1 MRQKFRCAA
10 ALAAAFLALCAP
22 CRAAEACEHPAY
34 LAGFTDGTM
43 RPDAPLT
50 REQLAQIVY
59 RLLPEDARKNEPRAA
74 AYVDVAANRWS
85 YRAVCALTELGVW
98 DDMRRAQFDPERAV
112 TGAEFAETLR
122 RAGAV
127 LPQLAAAERPADADA
142 PLSRGQAVRALNALL
157 GRADETALDG
167 VLTWQDVDEG
177 SPYYADVREAANPHS
192 VMPDGTWDAV
202 G

>member
-10 ALAAAFLALCAP
+10 ALAAVFLALCAP
-22 CRAAEACEHPAY
+22 CRAAEMDEHPAY
-34 LAGFTDGTM
+34 LAGFADGTM

-50 REQLAQIVY
+50 REQLAQIIY

-98 DDMRRAQFDPERAV
+98 SDDRQAHFVPQQTV

-122 RAGAV
+122 RAGDG
-127 LPQLAAAERPADADA
+127 LPQLAAAETPADADA
-142 PLSRGQAVRALNALL
+142 PLSRGQAVRVLNALL
-157 GRADETALDG
+157 GRADETALRG
-167 VLTWQDVDEG
+167 VLTWRDVDEG

-192 VMPDGTWDAV
+192 VMPDGTWGAV

>member
-34 LAGFTDGTM
+34 LAGFADGTM

-50 REQLAQIVY
+50 REQLAQMLY
-59 RLLPEDARKNEPRAA
+59 RLLPEDARIDEPRAA

-85 YRAVCALTELGVW
+85 YRAVCALAELGVW
-98 DDMRRAQFDPERAV
+98 SDDRQAHFVPVEAV

-157 GRADETALDG
+157 GRADETALCG
-167 VLTWQDVDEG
+167 VLTWRDVDEG

-192 VMPDGTWDAV
+192 VMPDGTWGAV

>member
-10 ALAAAFLALCAP
+10 ALAAVFLALCAP
-22 CRAAEACEHPAY
+22 CRAAEMDEHPAY
-34 LAGFTDGTM
+34 LAGFADGTM

-50 REQLAQIVY
+50 REQLAQILY
-59 RLLPEDARKNEPRAA
+59 RLLPREILPDAPRAA

-85 YRAVCALTELGVW
+85 YRAVCALTQLGVW
-98 DDMRRAQFDPERAV
+98 EDAQQPHFDPQRQV

-122 RAGAV
+122 RAGAY
-127 LPQLAAAERPADADA
+127 LPALALAAADEPDADVTRA
-142 PLSRGQAVRALNALL
+142 QAAQALNALL
-157 GRADETALDG
+157 DRTGETMPAGLLHFCDVTADRADYTDLC
-167 VLTWQDVDEG
+167 
-177 SPYYADVREAANPHS
+177 EAANPHC

>member
-1 MRQKFRCAA
+1 MRQTVRCAA

-34 LAGFTDGTM
+34 LAGFADGTM

-50 REQLAQIVY
+50 REQLAQMLY
-59 RLLPEDARKNEPRAA
+59 RLLPEDARKNTPRAA

-98 DDMRRAQFDPERAV
+98 DGTRRAQFDPERAV

-157 GRADETALDG
+157 GRADETALRG
-167 VLTWQDVDEG
+167 VLTWCDVDEG

-192 VMPDGTWDAV
+192 VMPDGTWGAV

>member
-1 MRQKFRCAA
+1 MRQTVRCAA
-10 ALAAAFLALCAP
+10 ALAAVFLALCAP
-22 CRAAEACEHPAY
+22 CRAAEMDEHPAY
-34 LAGFTDGTM
+34 LAGFADGTM

-50 REQLAQIVY
+50 REQLAQMLY

-98 DDMRRAQFDPERAV
+98 SDDRQAHFAPQQTV

-127 LPQLAAAERPADADA
+127 LPQLAAAGTPADADA
-142 PLSRGQAVRALNALL
+142 PLSRGQAARTLNVLL
-157 GRADETALDG
+157 ERTDETALRG
-167 VLTWQDVDEG
+167 VLTWRDVDEG

-192 VMPDGTWDAV
+192 VMPDGTWGAV

>member
-10 ALAAAFLALCAP
+10 ALAAVFLALCTP
-22 CRAAEACEHPAY
+22 CRAAEMDEHPAY
-34 LAGFTDGTM
+34 LAGFADGTM

-50 REQLAQIVY
+50 REQLAQMLY

-98 DDMRRAQFDPERAV
+98 SDDRQAHFAPQQTV

-127 LPQLAAAERPADADA
+127 LPQLAAVETPADADA
-142 PLSRGQAVRALNALL
+142 PLSRWQAARTLNVLL

-177 SPYYADVREAANPHS
+177 SPYYADVREAANPHC
-192 VMPDGTWDAV
+192 VIAGGVWGAV

>member
-1 MRQKFRCAA
+1 MRQKYRCAA
-10 ALAAAFLALCAP
+10 ALAAAFLLCITP
-22 CRAAEACEHPAY
+22 CAAAEACEHPAY
-34 LAGFTDGTM
+34 LADFADGTM

-50 REQLAQIVY
+50 REQLAQMLY
-59 RLLPEDARKNEPRAA
+59 RLLPEDARNNEPRAA

-98 DDMRRAQFDPERAV
+98 SDDRQAHFAPTQAV

-122 RAGAV
+122 RGGAV
-127 LPQLAAAERPADADA
+127 LPQLAAAESPGAADE
-142 PLSRGQAVRALNALL
+142 PVSRGQAARALNALL
-157 GRADETALDG
+157 HRADETALSG

-177 SPYYADVREAANPHS
+177 SPYFADICEAANPHS
-192 VMPDGTWDAV
+192 VIADGVWDAV

>member
-1 MRQKFRCAA
+1 MRQTVRCAA
-10 ALAAAFLALCAP
+10 ALAAAFLALCTP

-34 LAGFTDGTM
+34 LAGFADGTM

-50 REQLAQIVY
+50 REQLAQMLY
-59 RLLPEDARKNEPRAA
+59 RLLPEDAQNDEPRAA

-157 GRADETALDG
+157 HRSDETALDG
-167 VLTWQDVDEG
+167 VLTWRDVDEG
-177 SPYYADVREAANPHS
+177 SPYYADVREAANPHC
-192 VMPDGTWDAV
+192 VMPDGTWGAV

>member
-1 MRQKFRCAA
+1 MRNLWRCAA
-10 ALAAAFLALCAP
+10 ALAAVLWILGTP
-22 CRAAEACEHPAY
+22 GAAANIAAHPAY
-34 LAGFTDGTM
+34 LAGFADGTL

-50 REQLAQIVY
+50 REQLAQILY
-59 RLLPEDARKNEPRAA
+59 RLLPREILPDKPRAA

-98 DDMRRAQFDPERAV
+98 ADTQTPHFDPQRQV

-122 RAGAV
+122 RAGAY
-127 LPQLAAAERPADADA
+127 LPALALAAADEPDADVTRA
-142 PLSRGQAVRALNALL
+142 QAAQALNALL
-157 GRADETALDG
+157 DRTGETLPEGLLHFCDVTADRAD
-167 VLTWQDVDEG
+167 
-177 SPYYADVREAANPHS
+177 YADLCEAANPHC

>member
-1 MRQKFRCAA
+1 MRQTVRCAA

-34 LAGFTDGTM
+34 LAGFADGTM

-50 REQLAQIVY
+50 REQLAQMLY

-98 DDMRRAQFDPERAV
+98 SDDRQAHFAPQQTV

-127 LPQLAAAERPADADA
+127 LPQLAAAGTPADADA
-142 PLSRGQAVRALNALL
+142 PLSRGQAARTLNVLL
-157 GRADETALDG
+157 ERTDETALRG
-167 VLTWQDVDEG
+167 VLTWRDVDEG
-177 SPYYADVREAANPHS
+177 SPYSADVREAANPHS
-192 VMPDGTWDAV
+192 VMPDGTWGAV